1 VGVRQ
6 PNGGPNG
13 THATDPTPW
22 SQRNERRTF
31 FHVHLLP
38 RVYLRAQPAS
48 VTPVRRAA
56 MRLPYAP
63 IVLSVLCSLLS
74 GVRAAL
80 PPLSYEYRIERSSH
94 VFVGTVV
101 SYKQARLLSYGS
113 NPEELWK
120 GTDVDPTK
128 LTASQL
134 SASVDRSTGHVWET
148 QAVVEVEEWLKG
160 GPGPVHTV
168 RYRKIA
174 LPMGMVGPT
183 GQYSTPNA
191 GERYRFFANEEG
203 GLIEPNGFEKVVG
216 GKRVGSR
223 AAGEERGQLAVP
235 KRVPEPLADADA
247 DAYADVESFTPP
259 KLKHSRRG
267 GFTGGEKLVLTRRVS
282 TDECPWLDSDLP
294 QGQHVYVYRGHTYGV
309 VGPAGLAVSR
319 APPDEGADE
328 PFFELPRDAVAL
340 HNA

>member
-1 VGVRQ
+1 
-6 PNGGPNG
+6 
-13 THATDPTPW
+13 
-22 SQRNERRTF
+22 
-31 FHVHLLP
+31 
-38 RVYLRAQPAS
+38 
-48 VTPVRRAA
+48 

-63 IVLSVLCSLLS
+63 IVFCVLSSLLS

-120 GTDVDPTK
+120 GTGEPPGRPPPRPPAAPPTPAPPTPPLTTPWLPSSPDVDPTK

-216 GKRVGSR
+216 GKRAGSR